1 MEEEQGVF
9 RFWILDLG
17 LAEMKQARLSI
28 RCTSVFVLLILSSL
42 FLACETQR
50 SVPDGPVSGIFK
62 DDLGREVRIPV
73 PLNRVISLAPSITEM
88 AFAAGAG
95 DRLIGVTSY
104 CNYPAEAEK
113 IQKVGDTQTPNIE
126 SIVALKPQLV
136 LVSTASQLE
145 AFASLLER
153 QQISVYVLDVKTVDD
168 VPNRLRRLGKI
179 FWTNEP
185 AEKAASEFERRV
197 RVVETKISSSDRPN
211 AFLQISNEPLFTVGS
226 DSFMTELIER
236 GGGVSLTKDISG
248 GYPKISKETALVMDP
263 DVIILSDS
271 EDNRE
276 PNVVFK
282 NSKAVKNGRII
293 RINAD
298 ILSRPGPRLA
308 DALEQ
313 IAGNLIK

>member
-1 MEEEQGVF
+1 MKGSVV
-9 RFWILDLG
+9 
-17 LAEMKQARLSI
+17 LALLVCGALLS
-28 RCTSVFVLLILSSL
+28 
-42 FLACETQR
+42 ACETQR
-50 SVPDGPVSGIFK
+50 PVPDGPVSGIFK

-104 CNYPAEAEK
+104 CNFPAEAEK
-113 IQKVGDTQTPNIE
+113 IQKVGDTLTPNIE
-126 SIVALKPQLV
+126 SIVALRPQLV

-153 QQISVYVLDVKTVDD
+153 QQISVYVLDVKKVDD
-168 VPNRLRRLGKI
+168 VPDRLRRLGRI

-185 AEKAASEFERRV
+185 AEEAAKNFELRQKAVESKIAQAERPKV
-197 RVVETKISSSDRPN
+197 
-211 AFLQISNEPLFTVGS
+211 FLQISNEPLFTIGNE
-226 DSFMTELIER
+226 SFMTELVER
-236 GGGVSLTKDISG
+236 AGGISLTKDISG
-248 GYPKISKETALVMDP
+248 GYPKISKETALAMDP

-276 PNVVFK
+276 PNIVFN
-282 NSKAVKNGRII
+282 NSKAVKNGRVYKID
-293 RINAD
+293 AD

-313 IAGNLIK
+313 ISGHLNK

>member
-1 MEEEQGVF
+1 
-9 RFWILDLG
+9 
-17 LAEMKQARLSI
+17 MKQARLSI

-50 SVPDGPVSGIFK
+50 PVPDGPVSGVFK

-88 AFAAGAG
+88 VFAAGAG

-113 IQKVGDTQTPNIE
+113 IQKVGDTLTPNIE
-126 SIVALKPQLV
+126 SIVALRPQLV

-145 AFASLLER
+145 SFLHVFK
-153 QQISVYVLDVKTVDD
+153 QQNIAIYVADVRSIDD
-168 VPNRLRRLGKI
+168 VTRNLTAFGTMFGTWERASAAAITFNGRISFIRHQANDLRR
-179 FWTNEP
+179 T
-185 AEKAASEFERRV
+185 SENV
-197 RVVETKISSSDRPN
+197 NRPTPLN
-211 AFLQISNEPLFTVGS
+211 VFVQISNEPLFTIGKE
-226 DSFMTELIER
+226 SFLNELVEFA
-236 GGGVSLTKDISG
+236 GGTSLTKDLGG
-248 GYPKISKETALVMDP
+248 GYPKISKETALAMDP

-276 PNVVFK
+276 PNIVFN
-282 NSKAVKNGRII
+282 NSKAVKNSRVYKID
-293 RINAD
+293 AD

-313 IAGNLIK
+313 ISGHLNK